1 MSDSYRVIPVFLPM
15 LACPH
20 RCVYCNQFVISG
32 QPKLPSLDDVTNLI
46 DRYLKTIPS
55 DFHKRVAFF
64 GGSFTCLPEQI
75 QNRYLDAVQPY
86 LREGLIEGIQLST
99 RPDYIDDHI
108 LQNLRSKGV
117 ALVELGAQSLDD
129 DILRRCGRGHTVADV
144 ENASRLIR
152 RYGIDL
158 GLQMMIGLPGD
169 TREKSMHTAER
180 IAAFGASCTRIYPT
194 LVVEGTAL
202 ADDYLAGRY
211 QPLTVEEA
219 VEWCKDL
226 YVFFQSAGITVLRM
240 GLHPT
245 KDLREGEHLRAGPF
259 HISFKELVLTA
270 LWRDRIAAQIEQE
283 GRADITVLVPPGEMN
298 YAVGYGS
305 ANRKAFPEI
314 KLLTAN
320 SHVFS

>member
-32 QPKLPSLDDVTNLI
+32 QPKLPSLDDVTNMI

-117 ALVELGAQSLDD
+117 TLIELGAQSLDD

-226 YVFFQSAGITVLRM
+226 YCFFQSAGITVLRM

-245 KDLREGEHLRAGPF
+245 KDLREGEHLLAGPF
-259 HISFKELVLTA
+259 HVSFKELVLTA